1 MAKQITVRGVSP
13 LLSRRLLEMS
23 RLQGKSVNT
32 TVIEILEGAAGV
44 DAERRMARL
53 KRYMTWTAR
62 DGAEF
67 DEALGAQRVID
78 EKLWR

>member
-1 MAKQITVRGVSP
+1 MAKQITVRGVTP
-13 LLSRRLLEMS
+13 QLSRRLHEMS

-32 TVIEILEGAAGV
+32 TVLEILEGAAGMDV
-44 DAERRMARL
+44 ERRMARL
-53 KRYMTWTAR
+53 KRYMTWTER

-67 DEALGAQRVID
+67 DEALRAQRVVD